1 VNGTG
6 QPADAALAAE
16 LEALE
21 RALHAPPVR
30 ADRERLAALLDEDF
44 SEIGSSGQCY
54 GRAAALAEIP
64 LERTQVLIESE
75 QFAVRLLAD
84 GLARCATAAAITWMA
99 KRNAGCCAVRC
110 GAGTGNGGGCCST
123 RARRKRGSAG
133 PCLARSANQ
142 GWQLPERG
150 RGQKGDGPAG

>member
-1 VNGTG
+1 MNGTG

-84 GLARCATAAAITWMA
+84 GLAQ
-99 KRNAGCCAVRC
+99 VRYRSRYHVD
-110 GAGTGNGGGCCST
+110 GQAQRWVLRSSLWRRHRQRWRMLFHQGTPE
-123 RARRKRGSAG
+123 AR
-133 PCLARSANQ
+133 
-142 GWQLPERG
+142 
-150 RGQKGDGPAG
+150 